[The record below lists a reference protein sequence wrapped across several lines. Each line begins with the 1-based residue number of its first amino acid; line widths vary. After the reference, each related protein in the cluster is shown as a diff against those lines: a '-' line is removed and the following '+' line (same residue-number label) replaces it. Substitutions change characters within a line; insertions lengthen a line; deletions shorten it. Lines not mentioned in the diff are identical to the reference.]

1 MDWWSNCMLYRN
13 TAHLSHS
20 WWIFLDEISTSFKNH
35 SAPRKIKKISIFLQ
49 KCQWNLCPPQKII
62 NKQNYIAS
70 NYQSHCTVVYNTQT
84 YVCPSHAVIVCL
96 KIFSSTNII
105 TIMRL
110 VWIYTVIYWLNQ
122 IELTMPNG
130 LYRNYKITTVYI
142 FLYQAFTLPFLFHNL
157 SKRIEHK

>member
-1 MDWWSNCMLYRN
+1 MLYTN
-13 TAHLSHS
+13 TEAHLSHS
-20 WWIFLDEISTSFKNH
+20 WWIFLDEISTSSMNH
-35 SAPRKIKKISIFLQ
+35 SALRKIKKISIFLQ
-49 KCQWNLCPPQKII
+49 KCQSNLCPPQKII

-70 NYQSHCTVVYNTQT
+70 NQSHCIVVYNTQT

-110 VWIYTVIYWLNQ
+110 VWIYTVIYWLNHLADNA
-122 IELTMPNG
+122 ERFVP
-130 LYRNYKITTVYI
+130 
-142 FLYQAFTLPFLFHNL
+142 FLYQAFTLPFLFHNH